1 MKAVKAICNTISTL
15 LIVILVFIAGLLL
28 VPKVVGYDSY
38 AVMSGSMEPGIH
50 VGAIAYD
57 KPIAFSD
64 IREGDIITYKIA
76 ADTLVTHRVVR
87 IENDRL
93 IMKGDANNTEDASP
107 VSDSQVVG
115 KCYFNIPYLGYVS
128 MYIRTGLG
136 IGIACGII
144 ILIILLS
151 SLPDLFKP
159 DENKK

>member
-15 LIVILVFIAGLLL
+15 LIVVLIFVAGLLI
-28 VPKVVGYDSY
+28 VPRVIGYDSY
-38 AVMSGSMEPGIH
+38 AVMSGSMEPVIH
-50 VGAIAYD
+50 VGAVAYD
-57 KPIAFSD
+57 KPVAFSE
-64 IREGDIITYKIA
+64 IREGDIITYKLS

-87 IENDRL
+87 TEDDKL
-93 IMKGDANNTEDASP
+93 IMKGDANNTEDGSP